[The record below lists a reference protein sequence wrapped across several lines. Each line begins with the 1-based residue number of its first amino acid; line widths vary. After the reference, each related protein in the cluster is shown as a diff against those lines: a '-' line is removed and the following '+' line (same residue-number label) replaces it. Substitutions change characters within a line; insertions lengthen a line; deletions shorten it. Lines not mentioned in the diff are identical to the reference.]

1 MTAATNN
8 DEREGENMDKHDGF
22 KLKSKTRATFGTQAV
37 NTGGRPARWRMESC
51 YILHD
56 GNTSWKPT
64 SSSGGGISCGGGGGG
79 GGGGLYSLMRVRCI
93 HYYSM
98 PSSAGLMGALGPVLS
113 RWAGGGMEIR
123 YRECESAGGHC
134 KLTNSW

>member
-1 MTAATNN
+1 M
-8 DEREGENMDKHDGF
+8 R
-22 KLKSKTRATFGTQAV
+22 GT
-37 NTGGRPARWRMESC
+37 

-56 GNTSWKPT
+56 GNTSWKLT
-64 SSSGGGISCGGGGGG
+64 GGGGGG
-79 GGGGLYSLMRVRCI
+79 GGGGLYLLMRVRRV

-98 PSSAGLMGALGPVLS
+98 PSSARLMGALGPVLS

-123 YRECESAGGHC
+123 YRVCESFSGHY

>member
-1 MTAATNN
+1 MMEIPPGNPPAAAAAAAASAAAAA
-8 DEREGENMDKHDGF
+8 GF
-22 KLKSKTRATFGTQAV
+22 
-37 NTGGRPARWRMESC
+37 
-51 YILHD
+51 
-56 GNTSWKPT
+56 
-64 SSSGGGISCGGGGGG
+64 
-79 GGGGLYSLMRVRCI
+79 YSLMRVRCI